1 MSNSAKVLDRAERIA
16 EEVLFPAA
24 ETVDAGDAVPT
35 SHLDL
40 LAAEGF
46 YGVAGPPQ
54 FSEMSAEDTAT
65 AARVMEIV
73 ASGCLTTSFVWAQHH
88 SAVMAATHSQRPGIT
103 EEWLEP
109 LCRGE
114 RRAGLAIIAATRP
127 GPPAVRA
134 EPVDGGWLLHGVA
147 PWVTG
152 WGLVDTLFTAA
163 RDASDTLVWSLLDAR
178 ESDTLRV
185 TPVDMVAVAASRT
198 VEVTFTGHF
207 VPEQRVT
214 GTVPHEVYLQR
225 DPATLRFNGSLP
237 LGVATRC
244 ARLIGPSPLDAAIE
258 ECRATLDAAG
268 PEQLPSAR
276 AAAAAL
282 ALRAAGLL
290 ATTTGSSA
298 VLRHRPTER
307 LMREAMFLLV
317 FGSRPAI
324 RADLLDRLHR
334 A

>member
-16 EEVLFPAA
+16 DEVLFPAA
-24 ETVDAGDAVPT
+24 ETVDAGEMT
-35 SHLDL
+35 LNNHLDL

-46 YGVAGPPQ
+46 YGVAGPSE
-54 FSEMSAEDTAT
+54 FSAMSAEDTAT
-65 AARVMEIV
+65 AARVMEII
-73 ASGCLTTSFVWAQHH
+73 ASGCLTTGFVWAQHH

-103 EEWLEP
+103 QEWLEP
-109 LCRGE
+109 LCRGD
-114 RRAGLAIIAATRP
+114 RRAGLAIAATRP

-134 EPVDGGWLLHGVA
+134 EPVDGGWLLHGEA

-152 WGLVDTLFTAA
+152 WGLVDTLFAAA
-163 RDASDTLVWSLLDAR
+163 RDDADTLVWSLLDAR

-185 TPVDMVAVAASRT
+185 TPVDMVAVGASRT
-198 VEVTFTGHF
+198 VQVTFTGHF
-207 VPEQRVT
+207 LPEERVT

-244 ARLIGPSPLDAAIE
+244 ARLIGPSPLDESIDR
-258 ECRATLDAAG
+258 CRRALDEAG
-268 PEQLPSAR
+268 PQELPSAR

-282 ALRAAGLL
+282 ALRSAGLL
-290 ATTTGSSA
+290 ATTTGSAA

-317 FGSRPAI
+317 FGTRPAI
-324 RADLLDRLHR
+324 RADLLDRLH

>member
-24 ETVDAGDAVPT
+24 ETVDASDSVPA

-40 LAAEGF
+40 LAAEGC
-46 YGVAGPPQ
+46 YGVAGPPEY
-54 FSEMSAEDTAT
+54 SEMSAEDTAT
-65 AARVMEIV
+65 AARVTEII
-73 ASGCLTTSFVWAQHH
+73 ASGCLNTAFVWAQHH
-88 SAVMAATHSQRPGIT
+88 SAVMAATHSQRPGIA
-103 EEWLEP
+103 EQWLEP

-152 WGLVDTLFTAA
+152 WGLIDTLFTAA
-163 RDASDTLVWSLLDAR
+163 RDDSDTLVWSLLDAA
-178 ESDTLRV
+178 ESDTLSV

-198 VEVTFTGHF
+198 VQVTFTGHF

-214 GTVPHEVYLQR
+214 GMVPHEVYLQR

-237 LGVATRC
+237 LGVSTRC
-244 ARLIGPSPLDAAIE
+244 ARLIGPSPLDAAVDQ
-258 ECRATLDAAG
+258 CRTTLDAAG
-268 PEQLPSAR
+268 PAELPSAR
-276 AAAAAL
+276 AGAAAL

-290 ATTTGSSA
+290 ATTTGSAA
-298 VLRHRPTER
+298 VLRHRPAER
-307 LMREAMFLLV
+307 LMREALFLLV
-317 FGSRPAI
+317 FGTRPAI
-324 RADLLDRLHR
+324 RADLLNRLHR
-334 A
+334 D